1 MKYYSEKLNAL
12 YNSQSE
18 LEEAEYAVEKAQKEK
33 EERESKLKA
42 ERKARAD
49 EIKAALEQV
58 ESASKEYY
66 DLVQKFVRD
75 YGSFHLTVD
84 EKSPF
89 TSLFNM
95 LF

>member
-12 YNSQSE
+12 YDSQIE
-18 LEEAEYAVEKAQKEK
+18 LEEAELAAEKVQKEK
-33 EERESKLKA
+33 EERENKLRT

-49 EIKAALEQV
+49 EIKAALEQI
-58 ESASKEYY
+58 ETALKGYY

-84 EKSPF
+84 EKSYFP
-89 TSLFNM
+89 SLFNM
-95 LF
+95 FF

>member
-12 YNSQSE
+12 YNSQIE

-33 EERESKLKA
+33 EERENKLKA

-49 EIKAALEQV
+49 EIKTALEQV

-95 LF
+95 FF

>member
-12 YNSQSE
+12 YNSQAE